1 MGFEQPPKNT
11 GQEHENEGS
20 ARRFKN
26 GLVAELW
33 TKDGPF
39 WESVR
44 DMRAR
49 WGIDTQPQLAPRD
62 GRRIGDL
69 VFPRSAPGWTSG
81 EFSDF
86 VSRWIQDLGYIKDR
100 NVPPQFE
107 DAADWNAFISA
118 CVLYDPLE
126 ESLIDFAKYGDSLA
140 VHAPYTGEPSNEAAK
155 RPLTAA
161 APIRRLPSEAD
172 LEQVQSWLFAH
183 ILDEV
188 KRDPGLL
195 RSETNEI
202 IESILHT
209 NFDLQFEYFKR
220 MRELPRRWYIEVA
233 AGLSK
238 TQVGNAF
245 DKIVGAHKPQGEG
258 GAPKRDALIALQ
270 CAILYDDHNGRDPED
285 PRRKKWTYEKLAKK
299 FGLPS
304 ARSAKAHVQEG
315 RERRKTK
322 PRPEE

>member
-62 GRRIGDL
+62 GLRIGDL

-118 CVLYDPLE
+118 CVLYDPPE
-126 ESLIDFAKYGDSLA
+126 ESLIDFARYGDSPV
-140 VHAPYTGEPSNEAAK
+140 VHAPFTGEPSNAALK

-161 APIRRLPSEAD
+161 APFRRLPSEAD
-172 LEQVQSWLFAH
+172 LKQVQFWFFARV
-183 ILDEV
+183 LDEI

-202 IESILHT
+202 IESILQT

-285 PRRKKWTYEKLAKK
+285 PRRKKWTYENLAKK

>member
-1 MGFEQPPKNT
+1 MAFKQPPENI
-11 GQEHENEGS
+11 GQEHENEAS

-49 WGIDTQPQLAPRD
+49 WGIDAQPQLAPGD
-62 GRRIGDL
+62 SPSIGDL
-69 VFPRSAPGWTSG
+69 VFPRSAPGWASG

-86 VSRWIQDLGYIKDR
+86 VGRWIQDLRYIKGR
-100 NVPPQFE
+100 NVPPQFK
-107 DAADWNAFISA
+107 DAEDWNAFISA
-118 CVLYDPLE
+118 CVLYDPPE
-126 ESLIDFAKYGDSLA
+126 ESLIDFARYGDSP
-140 VHAPYTGEPSNEAAK
+140 VVYAPYTGEPSNEAVK
-155 RPLTAA
+155 LPLTEA

-172 LEQVQSWLFAH
+172 LKQVQSWLFAR

-202 IESILHT
+202 IESILQT

-220 MRELPRRWYIEVA
+220 MRELPRRWYIEVTTNIT
-233 AGLSK
+233 K
-238 TQVGNAF
+238 KQVENTF
-245 DKIVGAHKPQGEG
+245 DKIVGAHKTSRER
-258 GAPKRDALIALQ
+258 GAPKRDPLVALQ
-270 CAILYDDHNGRDPED
+270 CAILYDDHNGTDPKD
-285 PRRKKWTYEKLAKK
+285 PRRKQWTYEKLARE
-299 FGLPS
+299 FGLSS

-315 RERRKTK
+315 RKRRRNK
-322 PRPEE
+322 P

>member
-1 MGFEQPPKNT
+1 MAFKQPPENI
-11 GQEHENEGS
+11 GQEHENEAS

-49 WGIDTQPQLAPRD
+49 WGIDVQPQLAPGD
-62 GRRIGDL
+62 SPRIGDL
-69 VFPRSAPGWTSG
+69 VFPQSAPGCASG

-86 VSRWIQDLGYIKDR
+86 VNRWIQGLGYIKDR
-100 NVPPQFE
+100 NVPPQLE

-118 CVLYDPLE
+118 CVLYDPPE
-126 ESLIDFAKYGDSLA
+126 ESLIDFARYGDSPV

-155 RPLTAA
+155 RPLTEA

-188 KRDPGLL
+188 KRDIGLL
-195 RSETNEI
+195 RSDTNEI
-202 IESILHT
+202 IEGILQT
-209 NFDLQFEYFKR
+209 NFDLRFEYFKR
-220 MRELPRRWYIEVA
+220 MRELPRRWYIEVRTNIT
-233 AGLSK
+233 K
-238 TQVGNAF
+238 KQVENAF
-245 DKIVGAHKPQGEG
+245 DKIVGAHKPSGER
-258 GAPKRDALIALQ
+258 GAPKRDPLVALQ
-270 CAILYDDHNGRDPED
+270 CAILYDDHNERDPKD
-285 PRRKKWTYEKLAKK
+285 PRRKQWTYEKLAREV
-299 FGLPS
+299 GLPS
-304 ARSAKAHVQEG
+304 ARSAEKHVQEG
-315 RERRKTK
+315 RKRRRNKL
-322 PRPEE
+322 

>member
-1 MGFEQPPKNT
+1 MDFKQPPENT
-11 GQEHENEGS
+11 GKEHENEGS

-39 WESVR
+39 WESVS

-49 WGIDTQPQLAPRD
+49 WGIDVQPQLAPGD

-69 VFPRSAPGWTSG
+69 VFPRSAPEYISG

-86 VSRWIQDLGYIKDR
+86 LTRWIQDLRYIKDK

-172 LEQVQSWLFAH
+172 LRQVQFWLFAR
-183 ILDEV
+183 ILDEI

-195 RSETNEI
+195 RSDTNEV
-202 IESILHT
+202 IESILQT
-209 NFDLQFEYFKR
+209 NFDLRFEYFKR
-220 MRELPRRWYIEVA
+220 MRELPRQWYIEVA
-233 AGLSK
+233 AGITK
-238 TQVGNAF
+238 TQVGNTF
-245 DKIVGAHKPQGEG
+245 DKIVGARKQQGEG

-304 ARSAKAHVQEG
+304 ARSAKAYVQEG
-315 RERRKTK
+315 RERHAKK